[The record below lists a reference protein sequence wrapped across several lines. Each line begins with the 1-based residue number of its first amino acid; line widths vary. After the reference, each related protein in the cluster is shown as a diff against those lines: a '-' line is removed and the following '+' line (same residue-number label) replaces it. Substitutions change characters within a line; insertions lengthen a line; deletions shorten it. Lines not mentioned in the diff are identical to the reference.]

1 MAQSNPSNPSNPY
14 TIDMEQFAN
23 DLEPGNRN
31 PGSRL
36 MQLKDGN
43 SENPSVY
50 NDEAPSNPSSRY
62 KVNLALV
69 KKLQSDRQAVAEAEP
84 GIENQWYKVKNL

>member
-1 MAQSNPSNPSNPY
+1 MAQSNPY
-14 TIDMEQFAN
+14 TIDMQQFAN
-23 DLEPGNRN
+23 DIEPENRN
-31 PGSRL
+31 PESRL
-36 MQLKDGN
+36 VQSKDGN

-50 NDEAPSNPSSRY
+50 NDEAPSNPPSRY

>member
-1 MAQSNPSNPSNPY
+1 MTQLNPY
-14 TIDMEQFAN
+14 KIDMQKFAN

-50 NDEAPSNPSSRY
+50 NDEAPSNPSSQY
-62 KVNLALV
+62 QINLALV
-69 KKLQSDRQAVAEAEP
+69 KKLQSDRQAVAGERDED
-84 GIENQWYKVKNL
+84 EFNYDQWYKVKK